1 MKAQSDDSPF
11 DVETRKTRT
20 AEVGLLQRAAEGD
33 LRAAAQILGYLTSN
47 LADLRAIMQ
56 KTIHQARNGQIWRCL
71 LAYLATGMW
80 GDWDPLG
87 KASLDQLRPLKWKEP
102 KPGAAAQA
110 IAELFV
116 VDMDEAE
123 GKRKELVLIR
133 ALRAPQPIHFAAA
146 WLLGLRGNAE
156 AIPVL
161 EEMITGGEDPARA
174 ADESWQL
181 RAIEAL
187 ATLGDARG
195 APALLVA
202 LTNNRGA
209 VHRLASRALRELGP
223 AAEDVLQIAL
233 QHPDSHIRW
242 HAARGLGQIGNL
254 RGIQTLVEG
263 LRDDHPAVRWA
274 TASTL
279 ADLDAQAIP
288 FILRFLIDQPLS
300 EPVRQAVYHALHAM
314 PSAST
319 RQYLQPLLEALRG
332 QSAAVHAPV
341 IAQRMLAEWKPPQN
355 DAQ

>member
-1 MKAQSDDSPF
+1 MKAQPFDSPL
-11 DVETRKTRT
+11 DPETRT
-20 AEVGLLQRAAEGD
+20 ARTAESGLLQRVAEGD
-33 LRAAAQILGYLTSN
+33 LQAAAQVLSYLTSN

-56 KTIHQARNGQIWRCL
+56 KNIHEARNGHIWRCL
-71 LAYLATGMW
+71 LAYLATSKW

-87 KASLDQLRPLKWKEP
+87 KASLEQLRPLKWDEP
-102 KPGAAAQA
+102 RAGAAAQA

-116 VDMDEAE
+116 VDMNEAE
-123 GKRKELVLIR
+123 GKRKELILIR
-133 ALRAPQPIHFAAA
+133 ALNAPRPICFAAA
-146 WLLGLRGNAE
+146 WLLGLRGNPE
-156 AIPVL
+156 AIPIL
-161 EEMITGGEDPARA
+161 NEIITGGDDPTRA

-181 RAIEAL
+181 RAVEAL

-223 AAEDVLQIAL
+223 AAEDVLQMAL

-263 LRDDHPAVRWA
+263 LRDEHPAVRWA

-314 PSAST
+314 PTPST

-341 IAQRMLAEWKPPQN
+341 IAQRMLAEWKPVTH
-355 DAQ
+355 

>member
-1 MKAQSDDSPF
+1 MKVPSFDSPL
-11 DVETRKTRT
+11 DTETRTTRT
-20 AEVGLLQRAAEGD
+20 AEAGMLQRVAEGD
-33 LRAAAQILGYLTSN
+33 LQAAAQILGYLTSN

-56 KTIHQARNGQIWRCL
+56 KTIHEARNSHIWRCL
-71 LAYLATGMW
+71 LTYLAMGKW

-87 KASLDQLRPLKWKEP
+87 KVNLEQLRPLKWNEP
-102 KPGAAAQA
+102 RPSAAAQA

-116 VDMDEAE
+116 VDLNEAE
-123 GKRKELVLIR
+123 GKRKELVLVR
-133 ALRAPQPIHFAAA
+133 ALSTPRPICFAAA
-146 WLLGLRGNAE
+146 WLLGLRGNPE
-156 AIPVL
+156 AIPL
-161 EEMITGGEDPARA
+161 LHEIITGGDDPSRA

-181 RAIEAL
+181 RAVEAL

-223 AAEDVLQIAL
+223 AAEDVLMIAL

-254 RGIQTLVEG
+254 RGIQILVEG
-263 LRDDHPAVRWA
+263 LRDDHAAVRWA

-288 FILRFLIDQPLS
+288 FILRFLIEQPLS

-314 PSAST
+314 PTPST

-332 QSAAVHAPV
+332 QSAAIHAPV
-341 IAQRMLAEWKPPQN
+341 IAQRMLAEWKPQ
-355 DAQ
+355 AIER